1 MDQSRFTSHRERL
14 NDLHYGQGSAR
25 ATATVLSLP
34 HRAMIQRERIRRR
47 VIAVF
52 AFGALSNAFAVVEP
66 SRPAL
71 TNFDARQKELV
82 RSLPAGKRQAATALR
97 ERLPQAQIDFDEITG
112 SPKRVAATDGFLTGP
127 NGIGRAVS
135 EESAR
140 GFGADDAHRATKAL
154 LNEHKLLFG
163 YGPEVLETARVK
175 REYTTPHNGLR
186 TVIWEQQLD
195 GIPIFE
201 AVLITHTTK
210 RGELV
215 SISSQFFQDTSAASN
230 EGRR

>member
-14 NDLHYGQGSAR
+14 NDLYYGQGSAR

-34 HRAMIQRERIRRR
+34 HHAMIQRERMRQR
-47 VIAVF
+47 VIEVF
-52 AFGALSNAFAVVEP
+52 ALGVLSNAFAVVEP

-71 TNFDARQKELV
+71 TNFDGRQKELV

-140 GFGADDAHRATKAL
+140 GFPVDDAHRATKAFL
-154 LNEHKLLFG
+154 KEHKPLFG
-163 YGPEVLETARVK
+163 YGPEALEKAHVK
-175 REYTTPHNGLR
+175 REYVTPHNGLR
-186 TVIWEQQLD
+186 TVVWEQQLD
-195 GIPIFE
+195 GIPVFE
-201 AVLITHTTK
+201 AVLMSHTTK

-215 SISSQFFQDTSAASN
+215 SISSQLVADAPSAAAK
-230 EGRR
+230 